1 MKVLLRGGTVV
12 TASEVLRADVL
23 VEDAHVSALG
33 VELEASADRVIDVH
47 GRYVMPGGVDVQTHM
62 EPEVRGVA
70 SPADFFVGT
79 RAAAFGGTTT
89 IVDFATQ
96 ERGESLREAL
106 DRSVGEAERSCIDYG
121 LHMIVSEVN
130 DSVLKEIEG
139 LVDEGVTSLK
149 VFMAFPDRHMLDD
162 GSIFRTMLQAAECG
176 AMVMVH
182 AENGGPIDV
191 LVRDCIAAGRTDPI
205 FHARTR
211 PSSLEAAAV
220 NRTFVLAE
228 LAGVPAYVAV
238 SSHEG
243 LEEVEAARDRGVQA
257 FAETCPHY
265 LFLSED
271 ALERPRAEAV
281 RFVCSP
287 PLRPQEHHDDLWSG
301 LAQGHLQVVAS
312 DHAPF
317 DVRGQKDLGLDSF
330 AQIPGGLPAVEDR
343 MTLLFEGGV
352 RGGRFGVNRFVELV
366 ATAPA
371 KLFGLY
377 PRKGTIAPGSDA
389 DLAVFDPDGRRT
401 ISAAAHHMHVDYSCF
416 EGMRAWGLPELVM
429 QRGRVI
435 VEGGEFV
442 GREGGGH
449 FLARGG
455 PVL

>member
-1 MKVLLRGGTVV
+1 
-12 TASEVLRADVL
+12 
-23 VEDAHVSALG
+23 
-33 VELEASADRVIDVH
+33 
-47 GRYVMPGGVDVQTHM
+47 
-62 EPEVRGVA
+62 
-70 SPADFFVGT
+70 
-79 RAAAFGGTTT
+79 
-89 IVDFATQ
+89 
-96 ERGESLREAL
+96 
-106 DRSVGEAERSCIDYG
+106 
-121 LHMIVSEVN
+121 MIVSEVN
-130 DSVLKEIEG
+130 DSVLKEIDG

-149 VFMAFPDRHMLDD
+149 LFMAFPDRHMLDD
-162 GSIFRTMLQAAECG
+162 GAIFRTMLQAAESG
-176 AMVMVH
+176 AMVMMH
-182 AENGGPIDV
+182 AENGGSIDV
-191 LVRDCIAAGRTDPI
+191 LVRDCIAAGKTDPI

-211 PSSLEAAAV
+211 PPSLEAEAV
-220 NRTFVLAE
+220 NRTFALAE

-238 SSHEG
+238 SSREG
-243 LEEVEAARDRGVQA
+243 LEEVKAARDRGVQA

-271 ALERPRAEAV
+271 ALERARPEAV

-287 PLRPQEHHDDLWSG
+287 PLRPEDHQDDLWSG
-301 LAQGHLQVVAS
+301 LAQGHVQVVAT

-317 DVRGQKDLGLDSF
+317 DVRGQEDLGLDSF
-330 AQIPGGLPAVEDR
+330 AQIPGGLPSVEER
-343 MTLLFEGGV
+343 ITLLFEGGV

-389 DLAVFDPDGRRT
+389 DITVFDPEGSRI
-401 ISAAAHHMHVDYSCF
+401 ISAEAHHMHLDYSCF

-449 FLARGG
+449 FLARGS